1 MANNT
6 ISLRSLLEKE
16 KLNGINFLDWFRNLR
31 IVLKQERK
39 EYVIEEAVPN
49 DPGPNASRAD
59 KDKFKKHMD
68 DMVDVGCLMLATMT
82 PELQKQHENMVA
94 YEMIQN
100 LKEIY
105 EGQARQERYETSK
118 ALFQCKMSEGSSV
131 GAHVI
136 KMMGYIQTLEKL
148 GFALND
154 ELATDVIL
162 QLLPDSFN
170 QFVLNFNMNEI
181 NKTLPQLLGMLRT
194 AESNMKKGGSKSVL
208 MVRVAKE
215 KGKKVAKSKGS
226 GKTKPKGKDALKPT
240 RGVSKDGKC
249 FHCGKIGHWKRNCP
263 IYLEDVKKAKAVG
276 ASVSGIYVIDVHVST
291 SSSWV
296 LDTGCGSHICTSV
309 QGLHTRRTL
318 AKGDVDLRVGN
329 GARVAAL
336 AVGTYVLPLPSGLNL
351 NLENCYFVPS
361 LTKNMISVSC
371 LDKIGFGIII
381 KNNSCSFFYNNLFYG
396 SAQLINGLYILNQEN
411 MIFNINTKKLKTN
424 DSNQTYLWHCRLGHI
439 SERRISKLHKDGL
452 LDPFVFEQLDVYE
465 SCLLGK
471 MTKAPFS
478 GKGERASDL
487 LGLIHSD
494 VCGPM
499 NTQARGG
506 YQYFITFTDDFSRY
520 GYIYLMRHKSEALE
534 KFKEFKNEVQNQH
547 GKSIKALRSDRGGEY
562 LSQDFYEL
570 LKECGIVSQLTP
582 PGTPQWN
589 GVSERRNR
597 TLLDMVRSMMSH
609 TDLPTSFWGYALET
623 AAFTLNRVPSKSV
636 QKTPHEMWTGR
647 HPNMSFMKIWSCKA
661 YVKHQMSTKLEP
673 KSEKCTFV
681 GYPKETKGYY
691 FYNENKVFVAR
702 TGVFLEKEFL
712 MNSGKGRNIELE
724 EVQQQVIE
732 PEVERI
738 SQAVEENP
746 TDLETQPLRRSTRER
761 HEPERYGFLVTTHGD
776 VILVDQ
782 DEPKTYQEAVASPD
796 SEKWL
801 EAMRSE
807 MDSMSENQVWTLV
820 EPPEGIKPIGCKWVF
835 KKKTDMDGNV
845 QTYKGRLVANG
856 FRQIHGIDY
865 DETFSPVAM
874 IKSIRILLAVA
885 AFHDYEIW
893 QMDVKTVFLNGKLE
907 EDVYMTQPEGFVTPE
922 DARKVCKLQ
931 RSIYGLKQASR
942 SWNLRFNEAIQEF
955 GFIRNED
962 EPCVYKK
969 FSGSIVSFL
978 VLYVDDILIIG
989 NDIPTLQS
997 IKTWLSSCFS
1007 MKDLGEATYILG
1019 VKIYRDRSRRLLGL
1033 SQSTYIDKVL
1043 KRFSMEESK
1052 RGFLPMRHGISLSKE
1067 MCPST
1072 PQERERMS
1080 QIPYASAIGSIMY
1093 AMICTRPDLSYALS
1107 MTSRYQ
1113 ANHGEGHWTAV
1124 KNILKYLRRTKDVFL
1139 VYGGEEELRI
1149 KGYTD
1154 ASFQTDKDD
1163 SRSQSGFVFC
1173 LNGGAVSWKSSKQDT
1188 VADSTTEAEYIAA
1201 SEAAKEAVWIKKFIT
1216 ELGVIPSI
1224 SDAVDLYCD
1233 NNGAI
1238 AQAKEPR
1245 SHQRSKHILRRFH
1258 LIREIIDRGDVE
1270 ICKVN
1275 TDDNIADPLT
1285 KPLAQQKHD
1294 RHTESL
1300 GIRYVSDW
1308 S

>member
-1 MANNT
+1 MTNNT

-16 KLNGINFLDWFRNLR
+16 KLNCINFLDWFRNLR

-39 EYVIEEAVPN
+39 EYVIKEAVPN
-49 DPGPNASRAD
+49 EPGPNASRVG

-68 DMVDVGCLMLATMT
+68 DMLDVGCLMLATMT

-118 ALFQCKMSEGSSV
+118 ALFQCKMSEGSPV

-154 ELATDVIL
+154 ELAVDVVL
-162 QLLPDSFN
+162 QSLSDSFN

-181 NKTLPQLLGMLRT
+181 NKTLPQFLGMLRT
-194 AESNMKKGGSKSVL
+194 AKSNMKKGGSKSIL
-208 MVRVAKE
+208 MVREAKG
-215 KGKKVAKSKGS
+215 KGKKVAKSKGT
-226 GKTKPKGKDALKPT
+226 GKTKPKGKEALKPKG
-240 RGVSKDGKC
+240 GVSKNGKC
-249 FHCGKIGHWKRNCP
+249 FHCGKPGHWKRNCP
-263 IYLEDVKKAKAVG
+263 VYLEEVKKAKAVG
-276 ASVSGIYVIDVHVST
+276 ASVSSIYVIDVNMST

-296 LDTGCGSHICTSV
+296 LDTSCGSHICTSV
-309 QGLHTRRTL
+309 RGLHMRRNL

-336 AVGTYVLPLPSGLNL
+336 AVGTYVLSLPS
-351 NLENCYFVPS
+351 
-361 LTKNMISVSC
+361 
-371 LDKIGFGIII
+371 
-381 KNNSCSFFYNNLFYG
+381 
-396 SAQLINGLYILNQEN
+396 
-411 MIFNINTKKLKTN
+411 
-424 DSNQTYLWHCRLGHI
+424 
-439 SERRISKLHKDGL
+439 
-452 LDPFVFEQLDVYE
+452 
-465 SCLLGK
+465 K
-471 MTKAPFS
+471 MTKAPFT

-494 VCGPM
+494 VSGPM

-506 YQYFITFTDDFSRY
+506 FQYFITFTDDFSRY

-562 LSQDFYEL
+562 LSQDFDEL

-609 TDLPTSFWGYALET
+609 TDLPTSIWGYALET
-623 AAFTLNRVPSKSV
+623 TTFTLNRVPSKSV

-647 HPNMSFMKIWSCKA
+647 RPNMSFMRVWGCQA

-673 KSEKCTFV
+673 KSQKW
-681 GYPKETKGYY
+681 
-691 FYNENKVFVAR
+691 
-702 TGVFLEKEFL
+702 
-712 MNSGKGRNIELE
+712 NS
-724 EVQQQVIE
+724 
-732 PEVERI
+732 
-738 SQAVEENP
+738 
-746 TDLETQPLRRSTRER
+746 TDLETQPLRRSTREC
-761 HEPERYGFLVTTHGD
+761 HEPERYGFLVTTRGD
-776 VILVDQ
+776 VILLDQ
-782 DEPKTYQEAVASPD
+782 DEPKTYQEAVSSPD

-807 MDSMSENQVWTLV
+807 MDSMSENQ
-820 EPPEGIKPIGCKWVF
+820 
-835 KKKTDMDGNV
+835 
-845 QTYKGRLVANG
+845 TYKGRLVAKC
-856 FRQIHGIDY
+856 FQQIHGVDY

-874 IKSIRILLAVA
+874 FKSIRILLAIA

-893 QMDVKTVFLNGKLE
+893 QMDVKTAFLNGKLE

-922 DARKVCKLQ
+922 NAGKVCKLQ

-942 SWNLRFNEAIQEF
+942 SWNLRFNDAIKEF

-978 VLYVDDILIIG
+978 ILYVDDILIIG

-1007 MKDLGEATYILG
+1007 MKDLGEAAYILG

-1033 SQSTYIDKVL
+1033 SHSTYIDKVL

-1113 ANHGEGHWTAV
+1113 ANPGEGHWTAV

-1216 ELGVIPSI
+1216 GLGVIPSI
-1224 SDAVDLYCD
+1224 SDVVDLYCD

-1258 LIREIIDRGDVE
+1258 LIREITDRGDVE
-1270 ICKVN
+1270 ICKVH
-1275 TDDNIADPLT
+1275 TDDNIADPLM

-1294 RHTESL
+1294 RHTKSL